1 MKKSTKFLVLGL
13 ALAVVISVGV
23 VFAADKTTTTTTT
36 ATKTADKSTTTAT
49 TTVATVKLTQDD
61 VTKIVVKAYA
71 DAKVV
76 DVKLNGKIY
85 IVKIQTAKGNRTLQI
100 GGNTGKILKDTAD
113 VAPVASP
120 APKATAAPKTKS
132 K

>member
-1 MKKSTKFLVLGL
+1 MKKSTKLLVLGL

-23 VFAADKTTTTTTT
+23 VFAADKTTTTTT
-36 ATKTADKSTTTAT
+36 ATKTSATAAT

-76 DVKLNGKIY
+76 DVKLTGKIY
-85 IVKIQTAKGNRTLQI
+85 FVKIQTAKGNRTLQI
-100 GGNTGKILKDTAD
+100 GGNSGKVLKDTAD
-113 VAPVASP
+113 AAPVA
-120 APKATAAPKTKS
+120 APVTKPVAKATPATKS

>member
-1 MKKSTKFLVLGL
+1 MKKSTKVLVLGL

-36 ATKTADKSTTTAT
+36 TTATKTADKSTTAAT

-100 GGNTGKILKDTAD
+100 GGNTGKIIKDTAD
-113 VAPVASP
+113 VAPVA
-120 APKATAAPKTKS
+120 KATAAPTTTKS